1 MRNVSVKVVENSIY
15 EGIVNVTHKLSE
27 DAKKAL
33 KGLKDKETNP
43 LGKFVLNQIVEN
55 YEIAQR
61 ERIPLCQDTGSIVL
75 FLEIGQDVHFTEGFI
90 HSSINKAI
98 AKASADGYLRSSIV
112 GDPLVRKNTGDNT
125 PGFVHF
131 ELVRGDRVKIHIM
144 EKGAGAENVS
154 MVQMLT
160 PDKANKED
168 VKNVIVDWV
177 KESAAKACPP
187 IVVGVGLGGT
197 MDVAAF
203 LAKHALVR
211 KIGSRNKN
219 EFYNKFE
226 MEILHSINKL
236 GIGPQAVGGRTT
248 ALGVFIEAMPTHI
261 ASLPVAVNLNCH
273 STRVVK
279 IVI

>member
-1 MRNVSVKVVENSIY
+1 MRNVSVKVVENAIY

-33 KGLKDKETNP
+33 KLTRDKETNP

-55 YEIAQR
+55 YEIAQK
-61 ERIPLCQDTGSIVL
+61 ERIPLCQDTGSIIL

-90 HSSINKAI
+90 HSSITKAI
-98 AKASADGYLRSSIV
+98 SRASSDGYLRSSIV
-112 GDPLVRKNTGDNT
+112 SDPLMRKNTGDNT

-144 EKGAGAENVS
+144 EKGAGAENAS
-154 MVQMLT
+154 MVKMLT
-160 PDKANKED
+160 PDMAD
-168 VKNVIVDWV
+168 KNVIKDIVVNWV
-177 KESAAKACPP
+177 KENAARACPP
-187 IVVGVGLGGT
+187 VIVGIGLGGT
-197 MDVAAF
+197 MDVAAL

-219 EFYNKFE
+219 EFYGKLE
-226 MEILHSINKL
+226 EEILQSINKL
-236 GIGPQAVGGRTT
+236 GIGPQAVGGKVT
-248 ALGVFIEAMPTHI
+248 ALGVFIESKPTHI
-261 ASLPVAVNLNCH
+261 ASLPIAVNLNCH